1 MQNAGLDEL
10 QAGIQTAGRTTNN
23 LRYVDNNTLMEER
36 EEELKSLLMRLKT
49 DHERAN
55 LKFNIKKLR
64 SWHLLPSL
72 HGKKKWKTWMLW
84 EISSSWTLKLFWIV
98 IAVMKLEDDCFL
110 EEKLWQT
117 KTVYKKAKTSL
128 C

>member
-1 MQNAGLDEL
+1 
-10 QAGIQTAGRTTNN
+10 
-23 LRYVDNNTLMEER
+23 
-36 EEELKSLLMRLKT
+36 MRLKK

-64 SWHLLPSL
+64 LWHLLPSL

-84 EISSSWTLKLFWIV
+84 EISSSWTLKLFWIM

-117 KTVYKKAKTSL
+117 KTAYEKTKTSL